1 MYSDLTIVVTV
12 DLGAS
17 DTKAVY
23 WNPWLRR
30 PEMLWMKPQVA
41 MMNPSDIKRLD
52 MGGTT
57 VATPETS
64 AYVQIGSS
72 IYAVGALGRVLEG
85 DSGLRLAKKETAK
98 VKILAV
104 VGAIAQ
110 KLIKSGQRHHFNL
123 ELCFLLPLI
132 EYWNDEHQQQ
142 LKTEIPSSLTG
153 FTFRGTPMSATL
165 TRLRILPEGGGI
177 FIDENYKW
185 LQQGQLA
192 EADVVSIAMFGYR
205 NASLLT
211 FAYGAPPQRS
221 NSKGSGPGYVK
232 CLEQLIPGINPDDP
246 ALFEA
251 FRRGEKTFRLKGH
264 QESYDLENLR
274 SFAHEYYFNEAKK
287 FLLSE
292 LPNSSSYRLLIAG
305 GSAYEIQ
312 PELER
317 FLSTLE
323 LASRVSWLEETISEI
338 VNEFGLEQVQ
348 AARLLDAFGAFRHF
362 IRSKAVTQMS
372 A

>member
-23 WNPWLRR
+23 WNPWSRR

-64 AYVQIGSS
+64 AYVQIGASV
-72 IYAVGALGRVLEG
+72 YAVGALGRVLEG

-110 KLIKSGQRHHFNL
+110 KLLKSGQKHHFNL

-142 LKTEIPSSLTG
+142 LKMEIPSSLTG
-153 FTFRGTPMSATL
+153 FTFRGTAMSATL

-185 LQQGQLA
+185 LQQGQ
-192 EADVVSIAMFGYR
+192 EVSADIVSIAMFGYR
-205 NASLLT
+205 NASILT
-211 FAYGAPPQRS
+211 FAYGAPPQRN

-251 FRRGEKTFRLKGH
+251 FRQGEKTFRLKGH

-274 SFAHEYYFNEAKK
+274 SFAHEYYFNEVRK
-287 FLLSE
+287 FLQAE
-292 LPNSSSYRLLIAG
+292 LPSASSYRLLIAG

-312 PELER
+312 PELEQ
-317 FLSTLE
+317 FLSTLK
-323 LASRVSWLEETISEI
+323 LASRVSWLSETISEI
-338 VNEFGLEQVQ
+338 ESEFSLEQVQ